1 MGAFDVKPPI
11 TIPDPSDPES
21 ATTFRKK
28 WGWDPHEQVLIK
40 GTIDVADQEYVTN
53 LTAKSSK
60 RGEFELQAGTG
71 RYALLD
77 RMIQDWTL
85 LQDGHRVPVSKV
97 NIRRLPANYA
107 NPILEEIDKLAAGM
121 TEEEQDDFLPSA
133 NGYIVDSSER
143 MTSSLQRS

>member
-11 TIPDPSDPES
+11 AIPDPSEPEK
-21 ATTFRKK
+21 AEAFRKK
-28 WGWDPHEQVLIK
+28 WGWEEHEQVLIK

-53 LTAKSSK
+53 LTAKSGK

-85 LQDGHRVPVSKV
+85 LQNGHRVPVNKA

-121 TEEEQDDFLPSA
+121 TEEEQEDFLTSA
-133 NGYIVDSSER
+133 NGYIVDSSEK
-143 MTSSLQRS
+143 MISSLQRS